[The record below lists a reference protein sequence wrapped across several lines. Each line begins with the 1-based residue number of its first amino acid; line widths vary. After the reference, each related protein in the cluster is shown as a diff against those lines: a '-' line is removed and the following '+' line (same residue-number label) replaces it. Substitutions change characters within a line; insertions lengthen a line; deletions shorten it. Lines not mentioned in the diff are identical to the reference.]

1 MKNNWR
7 ATCIQMR
14 SNGVAKAADREAAW
28 PIIAGN
34 IDTAVAAIRT
44 ACASPHPPQLV
55 VLPEF
60 AFTGAPLGQ
69 DIPTWIAKACYE
81 IPGDITKPLQEL
93 AKSENIY
100 IGGNLFESAPRWPGR
115 YFNSCFL
122 IAPSGEIVLRFRR
135 INTATFPSPHDFMEQ
150 YVGEYGM
157 DGTFP
162 VADTELGRIGMIAC
176 GEIAVP
182 EVSRALMMQG
192 AEIILHPTNEPSSP
206 AQDAAK
212 VARAAENMVYVVSA
226 NVAGPIGFS
235 ADGSE
240 LGGHSRIIDFRGTT
254 IIADEGTADSIEAST
269 VIDLAALRAARR
281 DPGMANTLLRTRWD
295 MYRTL
300 YADIDVYPANQ
311 FLETPM
317 SNAHELAPVLD
328 AALAN
333 LAKAGIAPA

>member
-1 MKNNWR
+1 MKSSWR
-7 ATCIQMR
+7 ATCIQIQ
-14 SNGVAKAADREAAW
+14 SDGVATSATREAAW
-28 PIIAGN
+28 PVIAGN
-34 IDTAVAAIRT
+34 IERAVVAIRQ
-44 ACASPHPPQLV
+44 ARAGPNPPQLV

-69 DIPTWIAKACYE
+69 DIPTWISKACYA
-81 IPGDITKPLQEL
+81 IPGAVTAPLQAL
-93 AKSENIY
+93 AKSEGIY
-100 IGGNLFESAPRWPGR
+100 IGGNLFESDQRWPGR

-135 INTATFPSPHDFMEQ
+135 INTATFPSPHDFMQ
-150 YVGEYGM
+150 DYVGEYGW

-162 VADTELGRIGMIAC
+162 VVDTELGRIGMIAC

-212 VARAAENMVYVVSA
+212 IARAAENMVYVISA
-226 NVAGPIGFS
+226 NVAGGIGFS

-240 LGGHSRIIDFRGTT
+240 LGGHSRIIDYRGNTIALDETT
-254 IIADEGTADSIEAST
+254 TESIDAST

-281 DPGMANTLLRTRWD
+281 DPGMANALLRTRWD
-295 MYRTL
+295 MYRSL
-300 YADIDVYPANQ
+300 YENIAVYPANQ

-317 SNAHELAPVLD
+317 SNARELAPVLEV
-328 AALAN
+328 ALAN